1 MKDLQEALDKAKA
14 RSLKN
19 GQLVH
24 VLMDSQKNFK
34 LSSELKREMR
44 TVGSFK
50 NGNRVH

>member
-34 LSSELKREMR
+34 LSSELKREM